1 MAEYMKG
8 INPAI
13 IKWAR
18 ERSGY
23 TLQDIAKS
31 FKKDIATIS
40 YWESG
45 RKGPD
50 L

>member
-23 TLQDIAKS
+23 TLQDIAKF
-31 FKKDIATIS
+31 FKKDTADHLLLGV
-40 YWESG
+40 W
-45 RKGPD
+45 RKGTD